1 MRGAVDVTWLALAT
15 VVLTTAC
22 SGAFSPPEPPSPDQI
37 PELEVR
43 FAERPSDADAAT
55 RLAAA
60 YLAGSQVDEAVRLLE
75 STVASNPDHE
85 PAVYYLGLSY
95 EEAGADSSA
104 LALYQRYLEIGS
116 DGDLR
121 SELERRVD
129 LIRQAALRESV
140 QASLAREAELA
151 STPPRARTIAVFPFP
166 YLGSVEGIRPLGRA
180 LAQMLVTDLSQTD
193 RLDVLERLHVQYLAE
208 EIALAEQ
215 GRVDPA
221 TAARGGR
228 VLGAERVVQGQIDG
242 TVEEIVLDAAVIQTS
257 QGAGDADPVGSRDQL
272 ARFFDLEKEMALA
285 IYEAAGVQLSPA
297 ERERV
302 TQRQTENLEAVL
314 AFGLG
319 LEAQDAGRFREAAN
333 HFGRAVTLDPSFELA
348 ETSGEEANRLAAT
361 AAVSVETLADIGAE
375 RLLGSPEY
383 ADWLRRQ
390 VDFVQVEALVPGAN
404 DRDAVSEA
412 ITGEGISGSSAGLDI
427 ILERPGGAP

>member
-1 MRGAVDVTWLALAT
+1 MRGAVDVTWLTLAT
-15 VVLTTAC
+15 VLLTTAC
-22 SGAFSPPEPPSPDQI
+22 AGAFSPPEPPSPDQI

-43 FAERPSDADAAT
+43 LAERPSDADVAA
-55 RLAAA
+55 RLGAA
-60 YLAGSQVDEAVRLLE
+60 YGAANRADDAVRVLE
-75 STVASNPDHE
+75 STLDSNPDHE
-85 PAVYYLGLSY
+85 ASVYYLGLAY

-104 LALYQRYLEIGS
+104 LALYRRYLQIGS

-121 SELERRVD
+121 NELERRVD

-151 STPPRARTIAVFPFP
+151 AAPPRARTIAVFPFP

-208 EIALAEQ
+208 EIELAEQ

-242 TVEEIVLDAAVIQTS
+242 TVDEIVLDAAVIQTS
-257 QGAGDADPVGSRDQL
+257 DGADEADEVGSRDQL

-319 LEAQDAGRFREAAN
+319 LEAQDAGRFQEAAN
-333 HFGRAVTLDPSFELA
+333 HFNRAVTLDPSFELA
-348 ETSGEEANRLAAT
+348 ATSGEEANRLAN
-361 AAVSVETLADIGAE
+361 AAGITVETLVELGAE
-375 RLLGSPEY
+375 RLLGSQTY

-390 VDFVQVEALVPGAN
+390 VDFVQVEELIPGPSE
-404 DRDAVSEA
+404 RDAVSEA
-412 ITGEGISGSSAGLDI
+412 ISGEGLSGSSAGLDI

>member
-1 MRGAVDVTWLALAT
+1 MRGVVEVTRLALAT
-15 VVLTTAC
+15 VVVATAC
-22 SGAFSPPEPPSPDQI
+22 TGAFSPPEPPSPEQI

-43 FAERPSDADAAT
+43 LAERPSDADAAT

-60 YLAGSQVDEAVRLLE
+60 YRAGNRVDEAVRLLE
-75 STVASNPDHE
+75 STLASNPGHE
-85 PAVYYLGLSY
+85 PAVYYLGLAY

-116 DGDLR
+116 DADLR
-121 SELERRVD
+121 GELERRMDV
-129 LIRQAALRESV
+129 IRQAALRESV
-140 QASLAREAELA
+140 QASLAREAELTA
-151 STPPRARTIAVFPFP
+151 APPRARTIAVFPFP

-215 GRVDPA
+215 GRIDPT

-257 QGAGDADPVGSRDQL
+257 DGVDGADAVGSRDQL

-285 IYEAAGVQLSPA
+285 IYGAAGVQLTPV

-302 TQRQTENLEAVL
+302 LQRQTDNLEAVL

-319 LEAQDAGRFREAAN
+319 LEAQDAGRFQEAAN
-333 HFGRAVTLDPSFELA
+333 HFTRAVALDPTFELA
-348 ETSGEEANRLAAT
+348 ETSSDEANRLAL
-361 AAVSVETLADIGAE
+361 AASVSVETLVELGAE
-375 RLLGSPEY
+375 RLLGSQVY

-390 VDFVQVEALVPGAN
+390 VDFAQVEQLIPGPD

-412 ITGEGISGSSAGLDI
+412 IAGEGLSGSSAGLEI
-427 ILERPGGAP
+427 ILERPGGSP